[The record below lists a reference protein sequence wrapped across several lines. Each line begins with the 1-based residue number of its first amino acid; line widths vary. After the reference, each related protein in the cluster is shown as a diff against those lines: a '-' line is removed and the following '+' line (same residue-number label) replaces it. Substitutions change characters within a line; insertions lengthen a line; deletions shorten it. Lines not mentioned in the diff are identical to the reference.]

1 MPHLTVTEAATARRD
16 HSRDGGGLRGTRHGR
31 SRLLRAAAAGLT
43 AVAAFGLL
51 TACGG
56 QQALKTNDAKPFHPF
71 GKDSGGSDEPLG
83 TGMPSGSRT
92 DRAASGSHPSCDP
105 GKVTLAAKPLPQPPG
120 RLLLQVT
127 NTSRTA
133 CDLHGFPRLRTGGTD
148 PAVTPYAKQQA
159 PRAPLALAPGTT
171 AYATLDLS
179 TAGTGRE
186 ARTLSVGFT
195 DHDGH
200 GVPGPRAHV
209 RLPGGYRLGDSARVT
224 YWQHDPGRALRP

>member
-1 MPHLTVTEAATARRD
+1 MPHHTVTEAATARRD
-16 HSRDGGGLRGTRHGR
+16 HSRDGGGPRGTRHDR
-31 SRLLRAAAAGLT
+31 SRVLRAAAAGLT

-56 QQALKTNDAKPFHPF
+56 QQALKTNDSRPFHPF

-83 TGMPSGSRT
+83 TGMPSGART

-127 NTSRTA
+127 NTSSA
-133 CDLHGFPRLRTGGTD
+133 VCDLHGFPRLRTGD
-148 PAVTPYAKQQA
+148 SDSAVTPYAKQQA
-159 PRAPLALAPGTT
+159 PRAPLTLAPGAT
-171 AYATLDLS
+171 AYATLSLS
-179 TAGTGRE
+179 TTGTGRE
-186 ARTLSVGFT
+186 ARSLSVGFT
-195 DHDGH
+195 DREGH

-209 RLPGGYRLGDSARVT
+209 RLPGGYHLGGGARTT